1 MIKSMTAFARKQLDT
16 ELGALSW
23 ELRSVNHRYAEFS
36 IRLPDELRVIEP
48 RVRECLAVGVK
59 RGKVDA
65 TLRYKPNVSQDAG
78 INLNT
83 ELVTSVL
90 KACTEVEREMD
101 NPARINPVE
110 ILRWSGVMQ
119 PPQLDMERLRTDIL
133 ALLEQTIAEL
143 LESRLRE
150 GEKINGMLMQRNDAV
165 QQQLSVV
172 RDGLPGILQD
182 SRSKLMARLEEY
194 KAELDQNRLEQ
205 EMVFLAQKIDVEE
218 ELDRLDVHIEE
229 MRRVLTLDEPVGRR
243 LDFLMQEFNREVNT
257 LGAKS
262 ISAVTTRAS
271 VDMKVLV
278 EQMREQIQN
287 VE

>member
-23 ELRSVNHRYAEFS
+23 ELRTVNHRYAEFS

-48 RVRECLAVGVK
+48 GVRECLAMGVK

-65 TLRYKPNVSQDAG
+65 TLRYKPNVAQDAE

-90 KACTEVEREMD
+90 KACTEIEREMD
-101 NPARINPVE
+101 NPGRINPVE